1 MGAVVR
7 PRGARLLA
15 APTAKHLVVDADVI
29 EVLVELEERRLA
41 AVAASGGKK
50 GNQGADAD
58 AVKQAQIDGTVRNAG
73 SGRML
78 HFVSLTNM
86 DATGPRYLHI
96 HDCTDVPNGVTALTD
111 EACARYIA
119 AVMVAVSRRGPGG
132 AEPYF
137 DFVGEHFSTYQVMA
151 AVLSTA
157 FPDKGDDGSRLYV
170 LDGQMQSEVAPPPPA
185 RLVPSARHTRALA
198 SAPLPAHASHTPSS
212 PSLQVPGSKGT
223 KAVRIA
229 IGETSQAGKASKSGK
244 TGVGWTTAAND
255 DECEGLPECPPPR
268 TSPTSPT
275 PQLLTKIAG
284 DTRAYFALDGDDG
297 RARKAGAAL
306 RPAPARAAAAHA
318 RHRLAAA
325 LQDDRARPQHPDE
338 KIVVRPRRR
347 PKPPRPARVAP
358 AEPSSALR
366 CRR

>member
-1 MGAVVR
+1 MCELV
-7 PRGARLLA
+7 LA
-15 APTAKHLVVDADVI
+15 ARAFSLHHTAKHLVVDPDVI

-41 AVAASGGKK
+41 AKAATGHA
-50 GNQGADAD
+50 NLGADVD
-58 AVKQAQIDGTVRNAG
+58 ALKKAQIAGAVRNAG

-86 DATGPRYLHI
+86 DETGPRYLHI
-96 HDCTDVPNGVTALTD
+96 HDCTDVPEGEALTD
-111 EACARYIA
+111 KACARYIA
-119 AVMVAVSRRGPGG
+119 AVMVAVSRRGTDG

-137 DFVGEHFSTYQVMA
+137 DFVGEHFSTYQVIA

-157 FPDKGDDGSRLYV
+157 FPDKDDNGNRLYV

-185 RLVPSARHTRALA
+185 RLFPSTRHTHALA
-198 SAPLPAHASHTPSS
+198 SAPLPAHASHTPS
-212 PSLQVPGSKGT
+212 PLLQVPGSKGT

-255 DECEGLPECPPPR
+255 DECEGLPECPPPDEDF
-268 TSPTSPT
+268 SDFAT

-284 DTRAYFALDGDDG
+284 DMRAYFALDGDDG
-297 RARKAGAAL
+297 RARKKQARRSAPPP
-306 RPAPARAAAAHA
+306 PAPQQLTRVTASPQLFKMIERV
-318 RHRLAAA
+318 LNIP
-325 LQDDRARPQHPDE
+325 DD

-347 PKPPRPARVAP
+347 PKPPRPRARHV
-358 AEPSSALR
+358 R
-366 CRR
+366 

>member
-1 MGAVVR
+1 MQSSV
-7 PRGARLLA
+7 LA
-15 APTAKHLVVDADVI
+15 ARAFSLHHTAKHLVVDADVV

-58 AVKQAQIDGTVRNAG
+58 ALKQAQIDGTVRNAG

-185 RLVPSARHTRALA
+185 RLFPSARHTRALA
-198 SAPLPAHASHTPSS
+198 SAPLPAHASHTPS

-255 DECEGLPECPPPR
+255 DECEGLPECPPPDEDF
-268 TSPTSPT
+268 SDFADA
-275 PQLLTKIAG
+275 QLLTKIAG

-297 RARKAGAAL
+297 RARKKQA
-306 RPAPARAAAAHA
+306 RRSAPPPHA
-318 RHRLAAA
+318 PQQLTRVTASPQLFKMIERVLNIP
-325 LQDDRARPQHPDE
+325 DD

-347 PKPPRPARVAP
+347 PKPPRPRARHA
-358 AEPSSALR
+358 R
-366 CRR
+366 